1 MAEKN
6 AKRPGAGEI
15 AYQARRKATS
25 VEDKNTRL
33 RAERVQ
39 REKIKKACRCTT
51 KRGSARA
58 ARRLLDGSTRAEH
71 VLLVRA
77 KYDLKRWSQEGL
89 SQ

>member
-6 AKRPGAGEI
+6 AKRPGAGEV
-15 AYQARRKATS
+15 AYQARRKATR
-25 VEDKNTRL
+25 VEDKNARL

-39 REKIKKACRCTT
+39 REQAKKARRCTT

-58 ARRLLDGSTRAEH
+58 ARRLLSGATRTEH
-71 VLLVRA
+71 VLSVRDTF
-77 KYDLKRWSQEGL
+77 DLKRWSQEGL